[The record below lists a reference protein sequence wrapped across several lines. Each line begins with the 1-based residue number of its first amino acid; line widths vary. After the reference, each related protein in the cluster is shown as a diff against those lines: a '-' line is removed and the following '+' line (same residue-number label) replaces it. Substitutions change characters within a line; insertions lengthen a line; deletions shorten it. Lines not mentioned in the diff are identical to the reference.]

1 MVKKP
6 TIKELEEQ
14 IFDLTLQVEFQSVKI
29 ETLESFN
36 ETAAIS
42 IEQLWEL
49 VRDLQ
54 GLPVPNGAND
64 VDLRDLV

>member
-14 IFDLTLQVEFQSVKI
+14 IFDLTLQVETALNDI
-29 ETLESFN
+29 ETLRSFN

>member
-1 MVKKP
+1 MSESEER
-6 TIKELEEQ
+6 IEMLEDEVA
-14 IFDLTLQVEFQSVKI
+14 TLK
-29 ETLESFN
+29 SFN

>member
-1 MVKKP
+1 MN
-6 TIKELEEQ
+6 ELEELKEHVQ
-14 IFDLTLQVEFQSVKI
+14 MLKDEHATFRELAKTS
-29 ETLESFN
+29 
-36 ETAAIS
+36 AIS

>member
-1 MVKKP
+1 MKLNGVLLMSESEDR
-6 TIKELEEQ
+6 IQMLEDEVA
-14 IFDLTLQVEFQSVKI
+14 TLR
-29 ETLESFN
+29 SFK

>member
-29 ETLESFN
+29 ETLESFK